1 MEPIVIIGSGL
12 AGVSFAREYRKLE
25 RNASLI
31 IVTADDGGFY
41 SKPELSNALASRKSP
56 PQLLQKSAADMRREL
71 HATLLTGAAVT
82 RIDVAQQVVTGPS
95 GDLAY
100 SRLVLALGADPI
112 PPTLSGDGADEVLS
126 VNDLGGYARFRAAIE
141 GRRSVAILGAGLVGC
156 EFANDLIAAGFAV
169 DVIDVAALPLSR
181 VLPPEPAMA
190 LRDALDK
197 AGVRWHLGR
206 SAQSVERMNPAL
218 PGQGLRITLDDGSA
232 VQADVVLSA
241 IGLAPRTRLAS
252 AAGLAVNR
260 GIVVDAFLRTSDR
273 HVYAL
278 GDCAEMNGVVLPHIL
293 PITIGAR
300 ALAWSFHKKEHAAS
314 YPVMPVVVR
323 TMSLPVVACPPAAG
337 VSGRWHVRRLPA
349 GIMARFIG
357 HEGRLL
363 GFALT
368 GSACGKRAELIREM
382 SVE

>member
-1 MEPIVIIGSGL
+1 
-12 AGVSFAREYRKLE
+12 
-25 RNASLI
+25 
-31 IVTADDGGFY
+31 
-41 SKPELSNALASRKSP
+41 
-56 PQLLQKSAADMRREL
+56 
-71 HATLLTGAAVT
+71 
-82 RIDVAQQVVTGPS
+82 
-95 GDLAY
+95 
-100 SRLVLALGADPI
+100 
-112 PPTLSGDGADEVLS
+112 
-126 VNDLGGYARFRAAIE
+126 
-141 GRRSVAILGAGLVGC
+141 
-156 EFANDLIAAGFAV
+156 
-169 DVIDVAALPLSR
+169 
-181 VLPPEPAMA
+181 
-190 LRDALDK
+190 
-197 AGVRWHLGR
+197 
-206 SAQSVERMNPAL
+206 
-218 PGQGLRITLDDGSA
+218 